1 MVFIFERGVQRKCTT
16 NGPGRNGQQ
25 VNFFATAS
33 LSAESSTDS
42 PRWEMK
48 PIAAHFEDGKCRDT
62 GCFAVS
68 QKIYKKHSVS
78 S

>member
-1 MVFIFERGVQRKCTT
+1 MDNQL
-16 NGPGRNGQQ
+16 
-25 VNFFATAS
+25 NFFATAS
-33 LSAESSTDS
+33 LSAESSTDW

-68 QKIYKKHSVS
+68 QKIHKKHSVS